1 MRKPPQISS
10 QEVTVT
16 PQKQDGI
23 IRQIREYKLITPLF
37 GGGVTAGEGD
47 PVTLIRGT
55 EIRGLLRF
63 WWRACRGGNYETIEE
78 MKKKEDE
85 IWGAANKKQ
94 AENKNKG
101 INEKNETSSQEIPK
115 PIGTVQIAV
124 KQQQGDV
131 PATPYS
137 QDIAP
142 PYAAFPLQE
151 NRRENR
157 PRKNVYR
164 DVSFTLIISFPEA
177 FKQEVEAALW
187 AWETFGGIGARTRR
201 GFGALQLLKVDN
213 EDYTDLPFANNVDVW
228 LGKKLT
234 DSKYVASG
242 TPPRGIPYLTN
253 PLQIGFTQPF
263 HNPLEAWKQLIT
275 RLSSFRQARNG
286 YMGRSKWPEAE
297 TIRTITK
304 RRYSKHPVLSHPKKF
319 PRAAF
324 GLPIVFHF
332 KYIDLGEPEDT
343 TLQGADKETERLAS
357 PLILRPLACKNNTF
371 IGLALILEGNQVI
384 SKELKLVK
392 NKDRQPYPDKIETE
406 LTPAEAKKIPPLY
419 SETDVLQVFMK
430 YL

>member
-1 MRKPPQISS
+1 MRKPPEISP
-10 QEVTVT
+10 QEVVVT

-23 IRQIREYKLITPLF
+23 ITQVREYKLITPLF

-63 WWRACRGGNYETIEE
+63 WWRACHGGNYKTLEE
-78 MKKKEDE
+78 LKKAEDKIWGVANKKPDENKDANKKKE
-85 IWGAANKKQ
+85 
-94 AENKNKG
+94 
-101 INEKNETSSQEIPK
+101 ET
-115 PIGTVQIAV
+115 
-124 KQQQGDV
+124 
-131 PATPYS
+131 
-137 QDIAP
+137 
-142 PYAAFPLQE
+142 
-151 NRRENR
+151 RENR
-157 PRKNVYR
+157 PRKNVYQ
-164 DVSFTLIISFPEA
+164 DVSFTLIISFPQD

-213 EDYTDLPFANNVDVW
+213 KEYTDLPLADNVDVW
-228 LGKKLT
+228 ISEKLN

-253 PLQIGFTQPF
+253 PLQVRFTQPF
-263 HNPLEAWKQLIT
+263 HNPFQAWKQLIT

-304 RRYSKHPVLSHPKKF
+304 RRYSKHQALSHPEKF

-332 KYIDLGEPEDT
+332 KDIDLGEPEDT
-343 TLQGADKETERLAS
+343 TLQGADKEAERLAS

-371 IGLALILEGNQVI
+371 VGLALLLKGNQVI

-392 NKDRQPYPDKIETE
+392 NKDRQLYPDKIETE

-419 SETDVLQVFMK
+419 GETDVLQAFIK

>member
-1 MRKPPQISS
+1 MRKQPNNPP
-10 QEVTVT
+10 EVTS
-16 PQKQDGI
+16 QKQDNI
-23 IRQIREYKLITPLF
+23 ITQIREYKLITPLF

-63 WWRACRGGNYETIEE
+63 WWRACRGGNYKTVEE
-78 MKKKEDE
+78 MKKAEDK
-85 IWGAANKKQ
+85 IWGSANTKP
-94 AENKNKG
+94 AENKDANNK
-101 INEKNETSSQEIPK
+101 KDETSSQGQTE
-115 PIGTVQIAV
+115 GTVQIAV
-124 KQQQGDV
+124 EQQQDDV
-131 PATPYS
+131 PPTPYS
-137 QDIAP
+137 PNIAP

-157 PRKNVYR
+157 PLKNVYR
-164 DVSFTLIISFPEA
+164 DVSFTLIISFPKA
-177 FKQEVEAALW
+177 FRQEVEAALW

-213 EDYTDLPFANNVDVW
+213 KEYTDLPFANNVDVW
-228 LGKKLT
+228 IGEKLN

-242 TPPRGIPYLTN
+242 TPPHGIPYLTN
-253 PLQIGFTQPF
+253 PLQVRFTQPF
-263 HNPLEAWKQLIT
+263 HNPFEAWKQLIT

-304 RRYSKHPVLSHPKKF
+304 RRYSKHPVLSHPEKF

-371 IGLALILEGNQVI
+371 VGLALLLEGNQMI

-406 LTPAEAKKIPPLY
+406 LTPEEAKKIPPLY
-419 SETDVLQVFMK
+419 SETDVLQAFIK

>member
-1 MRKPPQISS
+1 MRKPPEISPPN
-10 QEVTVT
+10 VT
-16 PQKQDGI
+16 PQKQDEVI
-23 IRQIREYKLITPLF
+23 TQVREYKLITPLF

-63 WWRACRGGNYETIEE
+63 WWRACRGGNKTIEE
-78 MKKKEDE
+78 MKKAEDK
-85 IWGAANKKQ
+85 IWGAANKSQK
-94 AENKNKG
+94 ENQNKRT
-101 INEKNETSSQEIPK
+101 NEKTFLQEKPK
-115 PIGTVQIAV
+115 GTVQIIV

-131 PATPYS
+131 TATPYS
-137 QDIAP
+137 PNIAP

-151 NRRENR
+151 NKREKR
-157 PRKNVYR
+157 PLKNVYK
-164 DVSFTLIISFPEA
+164 DVSFTLIISFPED
-177 FKQEVEAALW
+177 FKREVEAALW

-201 GFGALQLLKVDN
+201 GFGALQLLKVN
-213 EDYTDLPFANNVDVW
+213 NKEYSDLPFANNVDVW
-228 LGKKLT
+228 ISEKLN

-242 TPPRGIPYLTN
+242 TPPNGIPYLTE
-253 PLQIGFTQPF
+253 PVQVGFTQPF
-263 HNPLEAWKQLIT
+263 HNPFEAWKQLIT

-304 RRYSKHPVLSHPKKF
+304 RRYSKHPVLSHPEKF

-371 IGLALILEGNQVI
+371 VGLALLLEIV
-384 SKELKLVK
+384 
-392 NKDRQPYPDKIETE
+392 
-406 LTPAEAKKIPPLY
+406 
-419 SETDVLQVFMK
+419 
-430 YL
+430 